1 MCDFSLLYKE
11 RPPSADTGKVAELQK
26 YLDEALAAK
35 VETEAKLTKLQTAVQ
50 NGKLD
55 PDLVILCFLFFFLV
69 SLCFT
74 TNGSDAI
81 IVLMLLF

>member
-1 MCDFSLLYKE
+1 MTFLYFCFKE

-50 NGKLD
+50 SGTLD
-55 PDLVILCFLFFFLV
+55 PDLVSLFCLKVFIPQQTAVTL
-69 SLCFT
+69 
-74 TNGSDAI
+74 
-81 IVLMLLF
+81 